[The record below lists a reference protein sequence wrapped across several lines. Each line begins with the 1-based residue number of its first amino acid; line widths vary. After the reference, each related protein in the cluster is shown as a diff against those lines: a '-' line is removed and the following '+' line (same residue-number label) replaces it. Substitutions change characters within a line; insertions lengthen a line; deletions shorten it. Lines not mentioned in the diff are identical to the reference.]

1 VGDKTSPARI
11 RADEMCS
18 ALIEPSF
25 PLSPCHDLIGELHF
39 SLAVDHL
46 DREPV
51 RLIRTLLPAVR
62 EGEDTL
68 AVGAQMDDAEVRA
81 VKHEEGVRIALVE
94 LADKELSHL
103 LSSEGFFLVFLE
115 EVLQR
120 LALVAVV
127 AFVEERRELRAED
140 NARLPLTKPSSV
152 PSK

>member
-1 VGDKTSPARI
+1 MGDKTSPARI